1 MLVAWPTLLSVWADK
16 IASPLLDRYLARV
29 GYSGQKSKE
38 PLPPGR
44 QDNMFAFV
52 PGDHGA
58 HGRFDDKARTQS
70 VELWMSMHRK
80 EISVGAL
87 ALAAIG
93 AGIDRKSTRLNSSH
107 YCASSMPSS
116 ALKKK

>member
-58 HGRFDDKARTQS
+58 HGRLDAKARTHS
-70 VELWMSMHRK
+70 VELWMSMPRK
-80 EISVGAL
+80 ESSDGDVAPDANGAEML
-87 ALAAIG
+87 L
-93 AGIDRKSTRLNSSH
+93 TRQGP
-107 YCASSMPSS
+107 AR
-116 ALKKK
+116 